1 MKYFEDSRT
10 VLHQGDALDEA
21 GRCRT
26 PVVERLNLVEPSLPL
41 SDTFGR
47 LLALGWRSPEPGRR
61 AVFVIPQRKRN
72 VGLAM
77 LDAEIRPKRSNG
89 SSSNTVRSLP
99 DMQGLTV
106 TCRWLLSPAIASE
119 RLLKQLYGF
128 GLNLL
133 DTDALL
139 ILRMPR
145 GVYCALAVGRPLDGD
160 IPVRVNDAREIS
172 QQRSIHAYKY
182 TPAAA
187 ATEGG
192 DGGEVLGR

>member
-1 MKYFEDSRT
+1 MSYFQDSHT
-10 VLHQGDALDEA
+10 TLDEA
-21 GRCRT
+21 RSSRA
-26 PVVERLNLVEPSLPL
+26 PVVQRFNFVEPSFPL
-41 SDTFGR
+41 SDTFGS
-47 LLALGWRSPEPGRR
+47 LLALGWRSSEPSRR

-77 LDAEIRPKRSNG
+77 LDAEIRPNRGNG
-89 SSSNTVRSLP
+89 LSGNKVCSLP

-106 TCRWLLSPAIASE
+106 TCRWLLNPAIASE

-128 GLNLL
+128 GPNLL

-139 ILRMPR
+139 IVGIPR
-145 GVYCALAVGRPLDGD
+145 GVYVALAVGRPLDGD
-160 IPVRVNDAREIS
+160 VPIRVNNAREIS

-187 ATEGG
+187 AKKGG
-192 DGGEVLGR
+192 DGGEVFRG